1 MGSKLCECAGKLH
14 LRRYIQRLLS
24 CCRPGRCQYGRWGA
38 YGYRRRRCWR
48 RICRILAGYFKAPLQ
63 KALRRGARKAVT
75 PRRDC
80 SYAARSLLCF
90 FSLEFLTDFTVAGA
104 KALNILAGAAR
115 LNSCPDTRQELVVGA
130 ADRATIVKDWRRWLT
145 KAGVRDA
152 AFG

>member
-1 MGSKLCECAGKLH
+1 MGR
-14 LRRYIQRLLS
+14 LRL
-24 CCRPGRCQYGRWGA
+24 P
-38 YGYRRRRCWR
+38 
-48 RICRILAGYFKAPLQ
+48 Q
-63 KALRRGARKAVT
+63 KALLAQNLSNSGRIFQSASSESTT
-75 PRRDC
+75 PRSKKGSD
-80 SYAARSLLCF
+80 AKARLFLCGQELLCF

-115 LNSCPDTRQELVVGA
+115 LKSCPDTRQELVVGA